1 MPIYEYKCEAC
12 GKVFEHFQSPSESP
26 LKDCPKCKGKIHK
39 LISSCSFQL
48 KGTGWYVTDYPK
60 KSDAP
65 LAKRDKTGEAVVKA
79 DSGKKESAGG
89 KETPA
94 KAAAENQAAGES

>member
-1 MPIYEYKCEAC
+1 
-12 GKVFEHFQSPSESP
+12 
-26 LKDCPKCKGKIHK
+26 
-39 LISSCSFQL
+39 L

-79 DSGKKESAGG
+79 DSEKKESAGG

-94 KAAAENQAAGES
+94 KAAAGEG